1 MSQQQQQQDDDD
13 GIKIS
18 KGTLFQVLQRE
29 ITNIGKALTCP
40 ICQST
45 YTNPVLLP
53 CVHAF
58 CQDCILSSFQHN
70 KHECPCCKRPSQKRS
85 IVSAA
90 QGFKAMC
97 VAYKHVVRDAA
108 LTAVEYDESCL
119 AMTQIA
125 PVASSSDDESASL
138 LPNEGEVKLHIQVG
152 QTWLEQLRKSGDDAN
167 EVLKRQ
173 QEAVLAV
180 DERVLRNLQRAK
192 QPAHGAITLEDSHE
206 GNVFVNAKET
216 SNDDETTMDET
227 MVQDITT
234 VLANQNLV
242 KTPAAAVAAAAA
254 STTWTSDET
263 CRRTNKTTTTTTTC
277 SSDNAAAEEEEESSL
292 PNMMTSNRQ
301 ETTSPAR
308 DESQQQYSESA
319 AFYTADEE
327 ENKDTQ
333 QEQEEEEEETFLTA
347 KQARKDDVLSNDDNK
362 NNNCVPREVQVTF
375 SACICETVAEEQR
388 RFQGEEQVRDATLP
402 TMSEEAA
409 GEPDASGDE
418 KEASMDVDGG
428 LTAKIDE
435 NMAIPNATMV
445 DAAQAEMK
453 SSHES
458 GRTATIPMSTN
469 NGGKAQRQT
478 VDANNDPVQDDGD
491 EPMPDVDDK
500 VGTANSQ
507 VTAPIKEAAADTDD
521 AGAVPK
527 NPSGEEEPMPQV
539 DGDDDVES
547 DGNQEDEVDP
557 NDANGVE
564 AEAAANLEDNE
575 ATPPSVSTFAVGTI
589 VQVEDR
595 CWPGINKQGGVGR
608 ITKVHVDGGSIL
620 YDVVYVLGGREKK
633 VEAVFV
639 SEQELDQ
646 KRNRSPPKSVE
657 KANLSPE
664 LLASLAADG
673 FDTEGKV
680 RLEQAVDKKAG
691 AKRKALDQNKSNEQD
706 TTGGKKKRQRKGKT
720 VAIATKKKKGA
731 HHDSKQLPPVLTD
744 DQKREN
750 ANAHYDER
758 FQMAERQSIIS
769 VVASSLPEHEMTL
782 LEMLCKE
789 TKNRD
794 GMNASQR

>member
-192 QPAHGAITLEDSHE
+192 PPAHGAITLEDSHE
-206 GNVFVNAKET
+206 GNVFLNAKET
-216 SNDDETTMDET
+216 SDDDETTMDET

-691 AKRKALDQNKSNEQD
+691 AKRKALDQNKGNVQD

-720 VAIATKKKKGA
+720 VATATKKKGA
-731 HHDSKQLPPVLTD
+731 HHNSKQLPPVLTD

-758 FQMAERQSIIS
+758 FQMAESQSIIS

-789 TKNRD
+789 TKNQD